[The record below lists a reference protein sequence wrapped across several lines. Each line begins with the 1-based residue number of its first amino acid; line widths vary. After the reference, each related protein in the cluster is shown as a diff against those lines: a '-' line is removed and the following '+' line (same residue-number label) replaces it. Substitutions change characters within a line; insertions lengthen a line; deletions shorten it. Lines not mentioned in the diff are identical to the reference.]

1 MIKNKITYS
10 NKLKKAEK
18 NGRSGSYMTKIINK
32 SESEAREKGMIVID
46 EFHFPHAVYQITPKE
61 LTLEGLKY
69 AYSRIYDFLKLKN
82 KPDEGITI
90 CMSP

>member
-46 EFHFPHAVYQITPKE
+46 EFHFPHAVY
-61 LTLEGLKY
+61 
-69 AYSRIYDFLKLKN
+69 
-82 KPDEGITI
+82 
-90 CMSP
+90 